1 MVQHAPA
8 TGNHILIVDDDRVTR
23 QLLSGML
30 LAEGHAVTLCGD
42 GGTALRTARE
52 ALPDLVLLDVLLPGL
67 DGYGV
72 CRALRRDPVLAEVPI
87 VLLTA
92 LDDRESRIK
101 GLEVGADDFLSK
113 PFDRVELLARVR
125 AITRLN
131 RFRRM
136 LQERQQ
142 LQQTEEQ
149 LHARLHD
156 LEVLNALILRTAHT
170 LDEAQIVQAGAR
182 ALAEAFA
189 PARVWIRRVAED
201 GRRFGPAALA
211 ASSGDGDANGTERRA
226 GGRPPAAR
234 RLDAADAAAMLA
246 APRTRLTGAADPAAE
261 GAESQRLLLPLL
273 VREALEA
280 VLELA
285 PEAPRRFADH
295 DIGLAESIGSAVS
308 QAWANARLYQ
318 QLQAHAD
325 TLEATVATRT
335 HELAAERDR
344 IRAILEALGEAAFVT
359 DTSGKVQYVNPA
371 AADLT
376 GYRREELVG
385 VHLNQWHPDR
395 RVECVFERL
404 ARDPACPLEDLW
416 WEGELVGRRKDGTY
430 FDAMLTIAPL
440 PAPQEASRAIG
451 FVGVQRDIT
460 PLKEAERM
468 KHRFASNVSHEL
480 RTPLS
485 VITLLSGNLDA
496 LGERL
501 APQKRSA
508 MVKDIRRHAQVLDEL
523 ITDVLEMSSI
533 DSGRLSSDLQLLD
546 LAPLLRD
553 EMQRLA
559 PLAER
564 RQQRLAASGE
574 ESLLVRG
581 DGRQLRR
588 VVRNLVN
595 NAVKYSPEGGHIDC
609 RWELLRADAAR
620 APRPD
625 WPGAELL
632 DPGQWAALR
641 IRDDGMGIDPADQ
654 ERIFERFYRVN
665 SQTNV
670 PGTGLG
676 LAITREL
683 VQLHSG
689 RVAVASTP
697 GLGSTFA
704 VYLPIFV

>member
-1 MVQHAPA
+1 
-8 TGNHILIVDDDRVTR
+8 
-23 QLLSGML
+23 
-30 LAEGHAVTLCGD
+30 
-42 GGTALRTARE
+42 
-52 ALPDLVLLDVLLPGL
+52 
-67 DGYGV
+67 
-72 CRALRRDPVLAEVPI
+72 
-87 VLLTA
+87 
-92 LDDRESRIK
+92 
-101 GLEVGADDFLSK
+101 
-113 PFDRVELLARVR
+113 
-125 AITRLN
+125 
-131 RFRRM
+131 
-136 LQERQQ
+136 
-142 LQQTEEQ
+142 
-149 LHARLHD
+149 
-156 LEVLNALILRTAHT
+156 
-170 LDEAQIVQAGAR
+170 
-182 ALAEAFA
+182 
-189 PARVWIRRVAED
+189 
-201 GRRFGPAALA
+201 
-211 ASSGDGDANGTERRA
+211 
-226 GGRPPAAR
+226 
-234 RLDAADAAAMLA
+234 
-246 APRTRLTGAADPAAE
+246 
-261 GAESQRLLLPLL
+261 
-273 VREALEA
+273 
-280 VLELA
+280 
-285 PEAPRRFADH
+285 
-295 DIGLAESIGSAVS
+295 
-308 QAWANARLYQ
+308 
-318 QLQAHAD
+318 
-325 TLEATVATRT
+325 
-335 HELAAERDR
+335 
-344 IRAILEALGEAAFVT
+344 
-359 DTSGKVQYVNPA
+359 
-371 AADLT
+371 
-376 GYRREELVG
+376 
-385 VHLNQWHPDR
+385 
-395 RVECVFERL
+395 
-404 ARDPACPLEDLW
+404 
-416 WEGELVGRRKDGTY
+416 
-430 FDAMLTIAPL
+430 
-440 PAPQEASRAIG
+440 
-451 FVGVQRDIT
+451 
-460 PLKEAERM
+460 M

-609 RWELLRADAAR
+609 RWELLTADASR

-665 SQTNV
+665 SQSNI